1 MSVKE
6 NSELVTQDRSQ
17 HEGRWIPLTD
27 TEGRSAASQEFWLWG
42 SAGAQAA
49 RRLTQHSAPR
59 TAMQCELR
67 SLRFSVQTVSAS
79 QFHKNTPQQ
88 RV

>member
-1 MSVKE
+1 MKVDGFLSQTQKE
-6 NSELVTQDRSQ
+6 DQQCPRS
-17 HEGRWIPLTD
+17 G
-27 TEGRSAASQEFWLWG
+27 GSGGG

-67 SLRFSVQTVSAS
+67 GVRFSVQTVSAS